1 MTCLGRLNEQQKAAD
16 LRATSSHHPV
26 KNAIRKETRPLHESG
41 FVGKR
46 KTQMTKIVEMS
57 RTHPPLVPTVFD
69 PEYRTA
75 MEGVLTRYAPS
86 EMVGAHRWMGTEA
99 DREAGA
105 TFTGQRLGGTP
116 EVGRV
121 IVTNG
126 TQSAFNMLLGGL
138 VGHGKVL
145 AVERLTYPPILVLA
159 QRFGFIPK
167 GVEMDEEGI
176 IPGALEELCRADRP
190 KALYLLSTLQNPTT
204 ATMSFERRQAIV
216 EVARKYDLQIIEDDI
231 YSLLPE
237 NLPPPISALAPE
249 RSWYLLGVAK
259 TIAAGMK
266 IAYVV
271 APTAAAAETQ
281 FWPGVR
287 ATFWMAAPVSAAVST
302 QLIETGGAGRI
313 IEAVRQEMAARH
325 RIVRPMLSNTDFE
338 TKDGALHV
346 WIRLPQS
353 CSAAGLA
360 SRIRERGVN
369 IGTGEPYALPDEVA
383 PQAIRIGIGHA
394 KSHAELEEAIRII
407 ADCHEADV
415 GRQR

>member
-1 MTCLGRLNEQQKAAD
+1 MSNLMNVIEL
-16 LRATSSHHPV
+16 
-26 KNAIRKETRPLHESG
+26 
-41 FVGKR
+41 
-46 KTQMTKIVEMS
+46 S
-57 RTHPPLVPTVFD
+57 RTHPPLVPAVFD
-69 PEYRTA
+69 PEYQAA
-75 MEGVLTRYAPS
+75 MEGVLSRYTPS

-105 TFTGQRLGGTP
+105 AFTGRRLGGTP

-138 VGHGKVL
+138 VGHGNVL

-176 IPGALEELCRADRP
+176 IPNALEELCRVDRP
-190 KALYLLSTLQNPTT
+190 KALYILSTLQNPTT

-216 EVARKYDLQIIEDDI
+216 AVARKYDLQIIEDDI

-271 APTAAAAETQ
+271 APMAAAAEAQ

-287 ATFWMAAPVSAAVST
+287 ATFWMAAPISAAVST
-302 QLIETGGAGRI
+302 QLIQTGGAGRI
-313 IEAVRQEMAARH
+313 IDAVRREMAARH
-325 RIVRPMLSNTDFE
+325 LIVRPILSQTDFV

-346 WIRLPQS
+346 WIRLPPS
-353 CSAAGLA
+353 VSATELA
-360 SRIRERGVN
+360 ADIRAQGVN
-369 IGTGEPYALPDEVA
+369 IGTGDPYVLPGEVA

-394 KSHAELEEAIRII
+394 KSHAELEEAMRKI

-415 GRQR
+415 GHQR